1 MKNNLTSNQK
11 LHIDTLE
18 NPGQVFQYLQS
29 ETDED
34 EWVIKGWML
43 DLGQD
48 IAHPSLKVIP
58 TDKKVVEGSASQSVT
73 SQDDV
78 IDAHQKAMDRTES
91 KGLNLDTA
99 AMASEWI
106 REVPRSPSGD
116 PQLSIGDDLT
126 GTPTTQEHL
135 DKGSN
140 AIRIALDAMKP
151 QKVESGDMQWQ
162 MYQDLLPREEE
173 LMSAYNESISD
184 ENWKI
189 YKSDTGTTSHSLYI
203 DGQTTTVEIPN
214 SSLNREAWNNLVLKT
229 DPAHE
234 DYFKLLEYKRN
245 PPTPIDPD
253 VYESV
258 TMTVLRDVS
267 TIFSIYAGAVEGS
280 IRLGVRAA
288 DQIAEAAGYEGG
300 VEEYLADQDNLFSPG
315 FSEAVAEAIMPDEV
329 LVNGQPATI
338 SEELAYAMGTNLT
351 EGLGL
356 MGAAYIGQ
364 RADYA
369 LGLQDPEDESINLG
383 FNFTTGSGAF
393 GLLTEAGTA
402 SWTGGVV
409 PLVGRITTY
418 NRIIKNLSKTGL
430 LNDAAKAAAK
440 AALKAEQVKAV
451 KDTFTFPIKIISKG
465 ITKPIEIAAAK
476 TLGVELKLTEG
487 VSTFLGG
494 SIKADDPVAM
504 AIAGFT
510 NEPMNKAAGTYILD
524 IMTRTQRDLLGIG
537 SVDELRKW
545 FKNNGFTA
553 EEYDQFVT
561 MAKSIGHTVDD
572 AWIKGWPEDLINI
585 ETIAAR
591 RARFMT
597 NNLPPSVRAS
607 LLGRESPLDVA
618 MEIASM
624 PGTTKTT
631 KPLSAVANEMRTEA
645 LLQYTATKKVTDAM
659 KSGNWDISNL
669 EKLSNTLFTN
679 PEVRAQAIQRVKDTI
694 GKTVAEIM
702 ASGKAGGTGSDIVL
716 TPEQSKRIFDYFI
729 GDFRGKGHL
738 GSGTWIEQV
747 TASPYS
753 QSTKEI
759 LLSIIAKKDK
769 PFKFTNQHYQQLIED
784 ALTSEAWGRGI
795 PRKAIDEAIA
805 ALTAPGKASKIYD
818 VATATLGFL
827 PRADDLGNR
836 FMQARTY
843 ANAFRPEELR
853 SGQMRLYFGSI
864 KDSLG
869 ISPAIPNSALDEA
882 SRIIRNHMGAGDEHY
897 KYQIRIKRGET
908 NPFTGEKY
916 TQREAWIA
924 VIMDEYG
931 ISSERT
937 RREILLSEGKDLYK
951 ADDAVRHSDSQ
962 GDYDN
967 FFTDYFTLVF
977 GGQENIS
984 HTILS
989 SGGKVTKDLRP
1000 LAPDEIMGLM
1010 DSLIEVSPIIREYRN
1025 QFRKA
1030 MAAGDL
1036 ENSMNVIVGLHMEMQ
1051 GKTLGQML
1059 SLDDFKRLLQ
1069 DSPNLGSIV
1078 ARSGMSTPGRIEA
1091 YYEKAQHLTP
1101 YFKPDDTA
1109 MLQSHVYYQTRVS
1122 NGIEMGYDALV
1133 DMTGGSIFPS
1143 NRVLTMS
1150 AQSDAANRI
1159 WFTHELMERA
1169 GLQPS
1174 AKLINDFHLRLT
1186 GASIKK
1192 GIAGTIASGN
1202 NPNRM
1207 RAYRHWDELLDEFVE
1222 ESIGARPQNNIPAET
1237 KWDVKAENIKK
1248 ALDDAYIN
1256 DSNSPYNKY
1265 WNSISDDLTPKH
1277 TIEYKENL
1285 LQSLENV
1292 FRRTRTIE
1300 SGVLPTS
1307 RMPAEQALRMPMIL
1321 DDASRL
1327 ESDLNAAL
1335 SLEKRGSAKSGEG
1348 FVQRY
1353 LAPKTAFEA
1362 AEIPHHLR
1370 KETQAAANK
1379 MEELEADLINIDNK
1393 MPPDTPKQTAA
1404 RNAERGRVEAELQDL
1419 RDQYRVSPYILQGE
1433 DANIVDFMSYITGR
1447 VADQAKATRNYGQVI
1462 DLKNSLSYLTRVLQF
1477 SYRAAW
1483 NTNRFVKGSVLAG
1496 FYAIN
1501 PQYLVMNE
1509 ASAQLI
1515 ISSTVGIKYAKPLNL
1530 KARIVVGYAH
1540 GAMPNAGSMV
1550 VVTHPVTGRVYRVAD
1565 MAELAYSSSL
1575 SRGQANAE
1583 LAGNFAE
1590 GFAKYAGSDPESLKA
1605 LRRAN
1610 STSHEALTA
1619 INRLLGSAPQSVK
1632 DAWQYINRNI
1642 LTTNMNLFNQLA
1654 SASDLTHRL
1663 GVTAEALRLGKTH
1676 DEAIRLGQ
1684 TALHDYNSLLPWEKV
1699 SIGRYVWFW
1708 TFARSQMLVTFRNL
1722 LENPN
1727 RVSLGAKL
1735 GRDWRKEEDKYR
1747 LPKEDYN
1754 IDRPIIAILDN
1765 KETEDQFIALGIK
1778 LPTVGAIKEMVEW
1791 LAPLAPFLDDNKSFQ
1806 KASLEAIE
1814 NYGHTIIGKGAPI
1827 QKGALEFFS
1836 GKQFKFGEVRDLSNY
1851 VDPNI
1856 IYMASQNPRLSEML
1870 HGMVP
1875 MTGKD
1880 PDKISRKH
1888 MSFDGQVYEIA
1899 TEQGKRNYAALLQ
1912 AITLVGGS
1920 RLVNEY
1926 APILYNIKNSAGYE
1940 ERDLE
1945 QTPVSMTAG
1954 DPAWDAARVLFG
1966 VKFQPGSAVSIEQ
1979 KEMTQEVRELNKINE
1994 VSQ

>member
-1 MKNNLTSNQK
+1 M
-11 LHIDTLE
+11 
-18 NPGQVFQYLQS
+18 
-29 ETDED
+29 
-34 EWVIKGWML
+34 
-43 DLGQD
+43 
-48 IAHPSLKVIP
+48 
-58 TDKKVVEGSASQSVT
+58 
-73 SQDDV
+73 
-78 IDAHQKAMDRTES
+78 
-91 KGLNLDTA
+91 
-99 AMASEWI
+99 
-106 REVPRSPSGD
+106 
-116 PQLSIGDDLT
+116 
-126 GTPTTQEHL
+126 
-135 DKGSN
+135 
-140 AIRIALDAMKP
+140 
-151 QKVESGDMQWQ
+151 
-162 MYQDLLPREEE
+162 
-173 LMSAYNESISD
+173 
-184 ENWKI
+184 
-189 YKSDTGTTSHSLYI
+189 
-203 DGQTTTVEIPN
+203 
-214 SSLNREAWNNLVLKT
+214 
-229 DPAHE
+229 
-234 DYFKLLEYKRN
+234 
-245 PPTPIDPD
+245 
-253 VYESV
+253 
-258 TMTVLRDVS
+258 
-267 TIFSIYAGAVEGS
+267 
-280 IRLGVRAA
+280 
-288 DQIAEAAGYEGG
+288 
-300 VEEYLADQDNLFSPG
+300 
-315 FSEAVAEAIMPDEV
+315 
-329 LVNGQPATI
+329 
-338 SEELAYAMGTNLT
+338 
-351 EGLGL
+351 
-356 MGAAYIGQ
+356 
-364 RADYA
+364 
-369 LGLQDPEDESINLG
+369 
-383 FNFTTGSGAF
+383 
-393 GLLTEAGTA
+393 
-402 SWTGGVV
+402 
-409 PLVGRITTY
+409 
-418 NRIIKNLSKTGL
+418 
-430 LNDAAKAAAK
+430 
-440 AALKAEQVKAV
+440 
-451 KDTFTFPIKIISKG
+451 
-465 ITKPIEIAAAK
+465 
-476 TLGVELKLTEG
+476 
-487 VSTFLGG
+487 
-494 SIKADDPVAM
+494 
-504 AIAGFT
+504 
-510 NEPMNKAAGTYILD
+510 
-524 IMTRTQRDLLGIG
+524 
-537 SVDELRKW
+537 
-545 FKNNGFTA
+545 
-553 EEYDQFVT
+553 
-561 MAKSIGHTVDD
+561 
-572 AWIKGWPEDLINI
+572 
-585 ETIAAR
+585 
-591 RARFMT
+591 
-597 NNLPPSVRAS
+597 
-607 LLGRESPLDVA
+607 
-618 MEIASM
+618 
-624 PGTTKTT
+624 
-631 KPLSAVANEMRTEA
+631 
-645 LLQYTATKKVTDAM
+645 
-659 KSGNWDISNL
+659 
-669 EKLSNTLFTN
+669 
-679 PEVRAQAIQRVKDTI
+679 
-694 GKTVAEIM
+694 
-702 ASGKAGGTGSDIVL
+702 
-716 TPEQSKRIFDYFI
+716 
-729 GDFRGKGHL
+729 
-738 GSGTWIEQV
+738 
-747 TASPYS
+747 
-753 QSTKEI
+753 
-759 LLSIIAKKDK
+759 LSIIAKKDK

-795 PRKAIDEAIA
+795 PRKAIDDAIA
-805 ALTAPGKASKIYD
+805 VLTAPGKSKV
-818 VATATLGFL
+818 VAFAKTVSAPFRLGS
-827 PRADDLGNR
+827 PNR
-836 FMQARTY
+836 YYQARTY
-843 ANAFRPEELR
+843 ENAFKPKELQ
-853 SGQMRLYFGSI
+853 SGMMRKYFASI
-864 KDSLG
+864 GDSLG
-869 ISPAIPNSALDEA
+869 VRSAIPNSALDEA

-916 TQREAWIA
+916 TQREAWID
-924 VIMDEYG
+924 VVMDEYA
-931 ISSERT
+931 ISSQRT

-951 ADDAVRHSDSQ
+951 ADDATKAPTATPKSKPKVTDDVAERVAKHEADTANLAELAVKEKNAEKDWHKIKRKERKAWKKSGGKGTAPETADSKAAWDAFVAADDAYREAAEAAGRLAPDSVRSEEAWDILQKADDEYFKLKDSVSPDAAEVARLESEMEKVRKVWHRIKMEEQ
-962 GDYDN
+962 AAFDANRAAAHQADLNKLKLADQAPTPSTTSPLTSVETIGGRGDYDN

-1036 ENSMNVIVGLHMEMQ
+1036 ENAMNTIVGLHMEMQ